1 MIKDS
6 METIIKTEIKH
17 HGRNIIFKEIA
28 VKLSNGRITTR
39 DIVEH
44 PGSVGI
50 IPMLNDE
57 TIILVE
63 QYRPSIKKNLLEIPA
78 GTINKNEDPLECA
91 RRELLEET
99 GYQSNE
105 IKKII
110 EGYTSPGYT
119 SEKMH
124 MFLATHLTYIGSTPE
139 DDEIIKIR
147 KVKLKDLNKMIENRE
162 IEDMKTLFGILK
174 VLKNR

>member
-6 METIIKTEIKH
+6 KETIIKTEIKH
-17 HGRNIIFKEIA
+17 YGRNIIFKEIV

-50 IPMLNDE
+50 IPLLNDE
-57 TIILVE
+57 TIILLE

-99 GYQSNE
+99 GYQSKE
-105 IKKII
+105 LKKIL

-124 MFLATHLTYIGSTPE
+124 MFLATQLTYIGSTPE
-139 DDEIIKIR
+139 DDEIINIR
-147 KVKLKDLNKMIENRE
+147 KVKLKELNKMIENRE

-174 VLKNR
+174 VLKNK